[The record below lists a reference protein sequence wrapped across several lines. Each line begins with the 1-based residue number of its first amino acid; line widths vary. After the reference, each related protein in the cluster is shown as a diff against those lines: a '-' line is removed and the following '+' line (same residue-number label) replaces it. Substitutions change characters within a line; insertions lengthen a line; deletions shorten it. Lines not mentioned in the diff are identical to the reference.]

1 MRREEAVITA
11 ILGGPCTPAQGHGLC
26 VAGVFRDIIWPL
38 EKVEA
43 GCQVFTAK

>member
-11 ILGGPCTPAQGHGLC
+11 ILGGPGRLAQDHGLC

-43 GCQVFTAK
+43 GHQVLS